1 MSGFTFSSLYL
12 YTMNICHFVMFKF
25 QACIVGLTV
34 YDMILF
40 QKVNQELQEMKLQ
53 LVTEQEKADR
63 LESKLEQ
70 VEVSLLCCLGK
81 DMNI

>member
-1 MSGFTFSSLYL
+1 
-12 YTMNICHFVMFKF
+12 
-25 QACIVGLTV
+25 
-34 YDMILF
+34 MILS

-70 VEVSLLCCLGK
+70 VEVSLLCCLGN
-81 DMNI
+81 DMNIQSTMKKTEVN